1 MKRDIDYV
9 LYSQEQIR
17 ECVQRLA
24 RKIEKDYEGKDL
36 VCVCILKGGFVFM
49 SDLVREINL
58 PLTLDFMAASS
69 YGSGTTSA
77 GVVRILKDLDKDISG
92 RHVLIVEDIVDTGLT
107 LSYLS
112 NYLKSRGAVDIAICT
127 LLNKPERRKADDL
140 EVKYIGFEVPNA
152 FVVGYGLDYNEKYRN
167 LPYIGVLKPEVYEKD
182 R

>member
-1 MKRDIDYV
+1 MNKDIAYV
-9 LYSQEQIR
+9 LYSEQQLR

-24 RKIEKDYEGKDL
+24 RRIEKDYEGKDL
-36 VCVCILKGGFVFM
+36 VCVCILKGGVMFM
-49 SDLVREINL
+49 TDLVREINL

-112 NYLKSRGAVDIAICT
+112 NYLKSRGAQDIAICT
-127 LLNKPERRKADDL
+127 LLNKPERRKAKDL
-140 EVKYIGFEVPNA
+140 KVEYIGFEVPDE
-152 FVVGYGLDYNEKYRN
+152 FVVGYGLDFDEKYRN
-167 LPYIGVLKPEVYEKD
+167 LPYIGVLKPEVYQKD
-182 R
+182 

>member
-24 RKIEKDYEGKDL
+24 RKIEEDYEGKDL

>member
-1 MKRDIDYV
+1 MNRDIDYV

-24 RKIEKDYEGKDL
+24 RKIEQDYAGKEL
-36 VCVCILKGGFVFM
+36 VCVCILKGGFMFM

-58 PLTLDFMAASS
+58 PLALDFMAASS

-92 RHVLIVEDIVDTGLT
+92 RYVLIVEDIVDTGLT
-107 LSYLS
+107 LSYLR

-127 LLNKPERRKADDL
+127 LLNKSERRKAKDL
-140 EVKYIGFEVPNA
+140 KVEYIGFEVPDA
-152 FVVGYGLDYNEKYRN
+152 FVVGYGLDYDEKYRN